1 MGGKYKSVLGFV
13 GMMMMLRSV
22 ASSSI
27 SHDYGDALSKCILFF
42 EGQRSGKLPS
52 SQRMTWRKDSAL
64 HDGSDIGIDLV
75 GGYYDAGDNIKF
87 NFPMAFTTTMLA
99 WSILEFGNHMGSELQ
114 HATEAVKWG
123 TDYFLKATSVPGKVV
138 AQVGEPYGDHNCWER
153 PEDMDTARTSY
164 VVNTTS
170 PGSEVSA
177 EIAAALAAS
186 SMVFKNIDNRYSQ
199 MLLKRASQVFQF
211 ADQHRGSYNES
222 IGPAVC
228 PFYCDFSGFMDDL
241 IWGAAW
247 LYKATNTKYY
257 LKYVLENIHYLQYV
271 PQSNDPIYI
280 GGSFEEFGW
289 DSKHAGI
296 SVLLSGLLM
305 NTRNS
310 SNTFVQYADKFVCS
324 VLPESHS
331 KNVYFSPGG
340 LLFKDGG
347 SNTQHTTAISFLLLV
362 YSRYFISSQNRA
374 IQCENNVVVTPSRL
388 VQFAKGQVGGYYDAG
403 DNITFSFPLAFT
415 TTMIALSILEFGNHT
430 GSELQHATEAVKW
443 GTYYFLKATTVPGK
457 VVAQVGEPYGDH
469 NCWERPED
477 MDTARTSYLL
487 NTTNPGSEVSAEIA
501 AALTASSMVFKNIDN
516 RYSQVLFKRAS
527 QVESG

>member
-1 MGGKYKSVLGFV
+1 
-13 GMMMMLRSV
+13 MMVRSV

-64 HDGSDIGIDLV
+64 RDGSDIGIDLV

-87 NFPMAFTTTMLA
+87 NFPMAFTTTVLA
-99 WSILEFGNHMGSELQ
+99 WSILEFGNHMGSEFQ

-199 MLLKRASQVFQF
+199 VLLERASQVFQF

-247 LYKATNTKYY
+247 LYKATNTEYY
-257 LKYVLENIHYLQYV
+257 LKYVLENIHYLENV
-271 PQSNDPIYI
+271 PQSNDPIYV

-296 SVLLSGLLM
+296 NVLLSGLLK
-305 NTRNS
+305 NTQNS

-362 YSRYFISSQNRA
+362 YSRYLISSQNRA

-388 VQFAKGQVGGYYDAG
+388 VQFAKGQVDYLLGSNPIKMSYMVGYGRNFPRKIHHRGSTCPSIDKRRRQIKCRDGDVFFYSKYPNFNQLTGAIVGGPDIKDQYNDTRIDFVHSEPTTYINAPFVG
-403 DNITFSFPLAFT
+403 VLAF
-415 TTMIALSILEFGNHT
+415 
-430 GSELQHATEAVKW
+430 
-443 GTYYFLKATTVPGK
+443 
-457 VVAQVGEPYGDH
+457 
-469 NCWERPED
+469 
-477 MDTARTSYLL
+477 
-487 NTTNPGSEVSAEIA
+487 
-501 AALTASSMVFKNIDN
+501 FKEKG
-516 RYSQVLFKRAS
+516 R
-527 QVESG
+527 